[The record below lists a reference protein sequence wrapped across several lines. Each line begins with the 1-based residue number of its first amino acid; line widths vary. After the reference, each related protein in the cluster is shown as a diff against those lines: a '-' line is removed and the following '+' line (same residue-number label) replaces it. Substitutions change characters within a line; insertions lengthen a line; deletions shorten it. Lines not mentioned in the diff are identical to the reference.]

1 MHGRKLDTWS
11 RVRPWCWVWA
21 VAGIVLV
28 LATPARAQS
37 LSDKPARTITNAQQT
52 DLQRRYGT
60 ALIDDG
66 RTLQID
72 PHTDTGTQRQTLL
85 RRASLYEA
93 MKDLDNAEAD
103 LTAALDLA
111 APSAT
116 LYAKRGFFYMR
127 RGRFRDALGDF
138 AMGVRLDPANAR
150 LRYAQGR
157 AQVGLGNDAAAV
169 GLYDDA
175 IRLDAGVAAFYLA
188 RAEAQIRLKQPDL
201 ALADYSRAIDL
212 KLVDPS
218 DRFFAFLGRGFAS
231 LRLADN
237 RSAIADFDNALAL
250 DPNAVEALL
259 WRGYARELDGR
270 TDLALNDYERA
281 ATVDPADR
289 SARANVQRLRSN

>member
-1 MHGRKLDTWS
+1 MHGRKLDSWS

-21 VAGIVLV
+21 VAGIVL

-37 LSDKPARTITNAQQT
+37 PSDKFARTVTNAQQT
-52 DLQRRYGT
+52 DLQRRFGT

-66 RTLQID
+66 RTLQLD
-72 PHTDTGTQRQTLL
+72 SHTDVGTQRQTLL

-93 MKDLDNAEAD
+93 MNDFDSAEAD

-111 APSAT
+111 APTAI

-127 RGRFRDALGDF
+127 RSRFRDALGDF
-138 AMGVRLDPANAR
+138 AMAARLEPGNPR

-212 KLVDPS
+212 KLTNPADL
-218 DRFFAFLGRGFAS
+218 FFAFLGRGFAS
-231 LRLADN
+231 LRLANN